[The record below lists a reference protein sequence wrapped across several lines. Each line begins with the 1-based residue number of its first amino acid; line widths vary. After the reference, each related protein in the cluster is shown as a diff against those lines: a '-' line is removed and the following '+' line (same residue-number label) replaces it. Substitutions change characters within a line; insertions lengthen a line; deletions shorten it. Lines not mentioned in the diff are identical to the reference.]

1 MGVSRLPTQKGTPS
15 GPALRWLDP
24 FALARE
30 QLETALSLPDVR
42 RAIDAM
48 PEQFVTLA
56 GTACLQRITWY
67 RNPWKT
73 WAMLRCEATASG
85 TRVRIGYAGNP
96 ALLLLVLIGIG
107 ITYATL
113 PVGDATLYVC
123 TLGGVLVLVGSFGR
137 FIARDDVAHLHAAI
151 VRAIDGRPFPP
162 SHEDAT

>member
-1 MGVSRLPTQKGTPS
+1 MPASGGTPM
-15 GPALRWLDP
+15 GPGLRWLDP
-24 FALARE
+24 FAVARE
-30 QLETALSLPDVR
+30 QLETTRALAEVR

-48 PEQFVTLA
+48 PEQFVTLS

-73 WAMLRCEATASG
+73 WAMLRCEALGAG
-85 TRVRIGYAGNP
+85 TRVRIWYAGNP
-96 ALLLLVLIGIG
+96 ALLLLVLIGIA

-151 VRAIDGRPFPP
+151 ARAIDGRPAPA
-162 SHEDAT
+162 SHGDAA

>member
-1 MGVSRLPTQKGTPS
+1 MPPPNASPC

-30 QLETALSLPDVR
+30 QLETARTLPEVR

-48 PEQFVTLA
+48 PEQFVTLG

-73 WAMLRCEATASG
+73 WAMIRCEAVTSG
-85 TRVRIGYAGNP
+85 TRVRIAYAGNP

-123 TLGGVLVLVGSFGR
+123 TLGGVLALVGSFGR
-137 FIARDDVAHLHAAI
+137 FIARDDVTHLHAAI
-151 VRAIDGRPFPP
+151 VRAIGARAASPN
-162 SHEDAT
+162 DAESA